1 MPGPHPQGADLLG
14 FLEQALRKADQPDP
28 APILDPEGNKY
39 HAHWERGVPLY
50 HKTSVTVHAHPD
62 LGVDGRLGA
71 YECVGPGWQLNV
83 LLTHVPFGEETKDFP
98 DTLSLAYRR
107 LSLLAPTI
115 IIGDLNA
122 APTDDDRTG
131 PPTATDI
138 AVRDAMHQLGLTDLT
153 AGLTGTPSHYPHQ
166 AGTHPSRIDTCYGDP
181 TTVRVHEAA
190 YGDLPPTGTG
200 HRPLYIDLI
209 IPDLPPAAATLP
221 DDTLP
226 PTLQFPAEDDH
237 GAWHRY
243 NRALHAIL
251 RRPGAPTLTTAMRR
265 AAQACGMERDT
276 NHTGAPPDLT
286 LQQLVHDIWTT
297 KGELATLLRPS
308 TPEARDR
315 DAHLRALLTTRRHQL
330 QEWHAHRIAAA
341 AQERERYGRND
352 TPYKSLRYVSRI
364 LEDTG
369 RRTIHAVRT
378 PEGGLTNDPDAVL
391 QAVLDSFQAQ
401 HGDALP
407 ELDPHTRNTIREHVP
422 RVFNRE
428 QRRAI
433 EHDPFSISELQ
444 RALDRLKKGVV
455 PGVNGLP
462 AEAYQRLTL
471 PIKRR
476 LAARLWDI
484 VTGATPIPPEWANLV
499 HPLYK
504 KGDWAQPGNWRP
516 IVCATTEVKLV
527 WTLIPG
533 RIARAVFAHVPASM
547 WGAMAGRSPHEAIF
561 LQDTALDMNPYE
573 MIIASLDVQGAF
585 PHAPHR
591 LLTEV
596 WDAMGLPFL
605 SFMTGY
611 IQTRLYAVIT
621 AAGLTPWTGT
631 DSGVPQGGAEGPFLY
646 LLVTLPLAFELA
658 RVYPGYAPYPL
669 RSPLIN
675 FADDNLL
682 TTATRHRDPE
692 NAGLPTTT
700 EQASAILQ
708 LTTTYLDAHQLLVHP
723 RKSVGL
729 ADAKT
734 PTPHIRKGEPLH
746 LEDTTVH
753 LGVTQATQHH
763 HITLP
768 SKLEE
773 RLARLTQI
781 ARGDLLST
789 QGLAYFMEAVL
800 NAAIG
805 YQALHLPRPQDA
817 LRHARQQV
825 TKAWAQHGGWPTSF
839 PKEAMMAHW
848 RYYGDNTGA
857 LVDMA
862 YAKHAAHLLHRVTHN
877 HQPEVREAAAIRIK
891 EAQMARNTCPRWIL
905 AQHGVSTPVGTGI
918 WAELQLLLPHH
929 THAILTNHHCDQQG
943 PLVATHTDIHR
954 HPAGEVDTL
963 RLVGATITIV
973 YITPTQMQIMAQC
986 DAHHA
991 PFLSDP
997 QWPARHVFQ
1006 AYLRACATKAGR
1018 DMPGPKDIDTA
1029 YTAFQRQH
1037 PRPRLGEHETPNDG
1051 GTTQGEPTP
1060 SAEGWTPPTIL
1071 LLAPNGHK
1079 HATRTVQRHHAPW
1092 SIPKHNA
1099 PETDVPPVRHS
1110 DQGIPRTCWHC
1121 GPAALDTPW
1130 PLLHLISTHYHTPTA
1145 AATADQQAWLSPWF
1159 HTVPPDH
1166 PAHVAWTRTPTATW
1180 TFTNERAD
1188 PDSVAMEYDR
1198 CDPHRAGPQEAPMRP
1213 LQHKCP
1219 TLRGDKDDT
1228 ERRQT
1233 ITCQKFHPN
1242 TGYLFHLMYAYIT
1255 QGRPDRGLLR
1265 LTPRAQAIITQGIG
1279 VYAAP
1284 LLQPTQ
1290 VTARTTQGNPIYVYH
1305 PTAIARLP
1313 IPSDT
1318 DIIYFTDASGTQQRT
1333 PTVGCA
1339 SVRITRHADG
1349 LHVEH
1354 HTGTTIFGASS
1365 HGELR
1370 TMADAVTAT
1379 PPPTTVRPRNI
1390 WVVVDATVDIHL
1402 TRRLADLPLHK
1413 ALDSGLT
1420 TQALGLW
1427 MAFKGMHPQDALH
1440 IVKQESHRYAYGN
1453 GRADTQAKHQNTN
1466 HTPGLERVRLDTPH
1480 HSHLQHLP
1488 PIPLAAQPPQ
1498 WMPEDTPYTDR
1509 DKQYHYPTP
1518 IQQLAATLGH
1528 PANTE
1533 LLRRLENSVHTPLYY
1548 SALRPD
1554 SLPAHLQKPRL
1565 QLALEQLPLL
1575 TRYHRWY
1582 TRRSIHVPAGHT
1594 KCICGHAEE
1603 ETWDHCKACPLY
1615 RGLDTLTDWN
1625 PTHTIAQH
1633 AGWLAQ
1639 SQATQQLTTVLKQT
1653 EVLEAVRRGL
1663 VPTAVYTLLRTHAE
1677 DPQATAAHM
1686 QRTAVA
1692 KTAEQLTYRTHKY
1705 LQHAATLPPTDQA
1718 HLLKLLFYQP

>member
-14 FLEQALRKADQPDP
+14 FLEQALRRADQPEP

-83 LLTHVPFGEETKDFP
+83 LLTHVPFGEETKDFL

-122 APTDDDRTG
+122 APTYDDRTG
-131 PPTATDI
+131 PPTATDT
-138 AVRDAMHQLGLTDLT
+138 AVRDAMHQLGLTNVT

-166 AGTHPSRIDTCYGDP
+166 AGTQPSRIDTCYGDP

-209 IPDLPPAAATLP
+209 IPNLPPPAATLP

-297 KGELATLLRPS
+297 KGELAILLRPS
-308 TPEARDR
+308 RPEARDR
-315 DAHLRALLTTRRHQL
+315 DAHLCALLTTRRHQL

-341 AQERERYGRND
+341 AQERERYGSND

-369 RRTIHAVRT
+369 RRTIHAIRT

-407 ELDPHTRNTIREHVP
+407 ELNPHTRNTIREHVP

-428 QRRAI
+428 QPRAV

-455 PGVNGLP
+455 PGVDGLP

-499 HPLYK
+499 HPFYK

-527 WTLIPG
+527 WTLILG
-533 RIARAVFAHVPASM
+533 RIAPAVFAHVPASM

-573 MIIASLDVQGAF
+573 MIVASLDVQGAF

-631 DSGVPQGGAEGPFLY
+631 DSGVTQGGAEGPFLY

-700 EQASAILQ
+700 DQASAILQ

-729 ADAKT
+729 ADGKT

-753 LGVTQATQHH
+753 LGVTQATRHH

-773 RLARLTQI
+773 RLARLPQI
-781 ARGDLLST
+781 ARGDPLST
-789 QGLAYFMEAVL
+789 
-800 NAAIG
+800 
-805 YQALHLPRPQDA
+805 
-817 LRHARQQV
+817 
-825 TKAWAQHGGWPTSF
+825 
-839 PKEAMMAHW
+839 
-848 RYYGDNTGA
+848 
-857 LVDMA
+857 
-862 YAKHAAHLLHRVTHN
+862 
-877 HQPEVREAAAIRIK
+877 
-891 EAQMARNTCPRWIL
+891 
-905 AQHGVSTPVGTGI
+905 
-918 WAELQLLLPHH
+918 
-929 THAILTNHHCDQQG
+929 
-943 PLVATHTDIHR
+943 
-954 HPAGEVDTL
+954 
-963 RLVGATITIV
+963 
-973 YITPTQMQIMAQC
+973 
-986 DAHHA
+986 
-991 PFLSDP
+991 
-997 QWPARHVFQ
+997 
-1006 AYLRACATKAGR
+1006 
-1018 DMPGPKDIDTA
+1018 
-1029 YTAFQRQH
+1029 
-1037 PRPRLGEHETPNDG
+1037 
-1051 GTTQGEPTP
+1051 
-1060 SAEGWTPPTIL
+1060 
-1071 LLAPNGHK
+1071 
-1079 HATRTVQRHHAPW
+1079 
-1092 SIPKHNA
+1092 
-1099 PETDVPPVRHS
+1099 
-1110 DQGIPRTCWHC
+1110 
-1121 GPAALDTPW
+1121 
-1130 PLLHLISTHYHTPTA
+1130 
-1145 AATADQQAWLSPWF
+1145 
-1159 HTVPPDH
+1159 
-1166 PAHVAWTRTPTATW
+1166 
-1180 TFTNERAD
+1180 
-1188 PDSVAMEYDR
+1188 
-1198 CDPHRAGPQEAPMRP
+1198 
-1213 LQHKCP
+1213 
-1219 TLRGDKDDT
+1219 
-1228 ERRQT
+1228 
-1233 ITCQKFHPN
+1233 
-1242 TGYLFHLMYAYIT
+1242 
-1255 QGRPDRGLLR
+1255 
-1265 LTPRAQAIITQGIG
+1265 
-1279 VYAAP
+1279 
-1284 LLQPTQ
+1284 
-1290 VTARTTQGNPIYVYH
+1290 
-1305 PTAIARLP
+1305 
-1313 IPSDT
+1313 
-1318 DIIYFTDASGTQQRT
+1318 
-1333 PTVGCA
+1333 
-1339 SVRITRHADG
+1339 
-1349 LHVEH
+1349 
-1354 HTGTTIFGASS
+1354 
-1365 HGELR
+1365 
-1370 TMADAVTAT
+1370 
-1379 PPPTTVRPRNI
+1379 
-1390 WVVVDATVDIHL
+1390 
-1402 TRRLADLPLHK
+1402 
-1413 ALDSGLT
+1413 
-1420 TQALGLW
+1420 
-1427 MAFKGMHPQDALH
+1427 
-1440 IVKQESHRYAYGN
+1440 
-1453 GRADTQAKHQNTN
+1453 
-1466 HTPGLERVRLDTPH
+1466 
-1480 HSHLQHLP
+1480 
-1488 PIPLAAQPPQ
+1488 
-1498 WMPEDTPYTDR
+1498 
-1509 DKQYHYPTP
+1509 
-1518 IQQLAATLGH
+1518 
-1528 PANTE
+1528 
-1533 LLRRLENSVHTPLYY
+1533 
-1548 SALRPD
+1548 
-1554 SLPAHLQKPRL
+1554 
-1565 QLALEQLPLL
+1565 
-1575 TRYHRWY
+1575 
-1582 TRRSIHVPAGHT
+1582 
-1594 KCICGHAEE
+1594 
-1603 ETWDHCKACPLY
+1603 
-1615 RGLDTLTDWN
+1615 
-1625 PTHTIAQH
+1625 
-1633 AGWLAQ
+1633 
-1639 SQATQQLTTVLKQT
+1639 
-1653 EVLEAVRRGL
+1653 
-1663 VPTAVYTLLRTHAE
+1663 
-1677 DPQATAAHM
+1677 
-1686 QRTAVA
+1686 
-1692 KTAEQLTYRTHKY
+1692 
-1705 LQHAATLPPTDQA
+1705 
-1718 HLLKLLFYQP
+1718 

>member
-14 FLEQALRKADQPDP
+14 FLEQALRKADQPEP

-83 LLTHVPFGEETKDFP
+83 LLTHVPFGEETKDFL

-209 IPDLPPAAATLP
+209 IPDLPPPAATLP

-455 PGVNGLP
+455 PGVDGLP

-527 WTLIPG
+527 WTLILG
-533 RIARAVFAHVPASM
+533 RIAPAVFAHVPASM

-621 AAGLTPWTGT
+621 AAGLTP
-631 DSGVPQGGAEGPFLY
+631 GPAQ
-646 LLVTLPLAFELA
+646 TA
-658 RVYPGYAPYPL
+658 G
-669 RSPLIN
+669 SP
-675 FADDNLL
+675 
-682 TTATRHRDPE
+682 
-692 NAGLPTTT
+692 
-700 EQASAILQ
+700 
-708 LTTTYLDAHQLLVHP
+708 
-723 RKSVGL
+723 
-729 ADAKT
+729 
-734 PTPHIRKGEPLH
+734 
-746 LEDTTVH
+746 
-753 LGVTQATQHH
+753 
-763 HITLP
+763 
-768 SKLEE
+768 
-773 RLARLTQI
+773 
-781 ARGDLLST
+781 
-789 QGLAYFMEAVL
+789 
-800 NAAIG
+800 
-805 YQALHLPRPQDA
+805 
-817 LRHARQQV
+817 
-825 TKAWAQHGGWPTSF
+825 
-839 PKEAMMAHW
+839 
-848 RYYGDNTGA
+848 
-857 LVDMA
+857 
-862 YAKHAAHLLHRVTHN
+862 
-877 HQPEVREAAAIRIK
+877 REAPKA
-891 EAQMARNTCPRWIL
+891 PS
-905 AQHGVSTPVGTGI
+905 STSSSPCH
-918 WAELQLLLPHH
+918 W
-929 THAILTNHHCDQQG
+929 
-943 PLVATHTDIHR
+943 
-954 HPAGEVDTL
+954 
-963 RLVGATITIV
+963 
-973 YITPTQMQIMAQC
+973 
-986 DAHHA
+986 
-991 PFLSDP
+991 
-997 QWPARHVFQ
+997 
-1006 AYLRACATKAGR
+1006 
-1018 DMPGPKDIDTA
+1018 
-1029 YTAFQRQH
+1029 
-1037 PRPRLGEHETPNDG
+1037 
-1051 GTTQGEPTP
+1051 
-1060 SAEGWTPPTIL
+1060 
-1071 LLAPNGHK
+1071 
-1079 HATRTVQRHHAPW
+1079 
-1092 SIPKHNA
+1092 
-1099 PETDVPPVRHS
+1099 HS
-1110 DQGIPRTCWHC
+1110 
-1121 GPAALDTPW
+1121 
-1130 PLLHLISTHYHTPTA
+1130 S
-1145 AATADQQAWLSPWF
+1145 
-1159 HTVPPDH
+1159 
-1166 PAHVAWTRTPTATW
+1166 
-1180 TFTNERAD
+1180 
-1188 PDSVAMEYDR
+1188 
-1198 CDPHRAGPQEAPMRP
+1198 
-1213 LQHKCP
+1213 
-1219 TLRGDKDDT
+1219 
-1228 ERRQT
+1228 
-1233 ITCQKFHPN
+1233 
-1242 TGYLFHLMYAYIT
+1242 
-1255 QGRPDRGLLR
+1255 
-1265 LTPRAQAIITQGIG
+1265 
-1279 VYAAP
+1279 
-1284 LLQPTQ
+1284 
-1290 VTARTTQGNPIYVYH
+1290 
-1305 PTAIARLP
+1305 
-1313 IPSDT
+1313 
-1318 DIIYFTDASGTQQRT
+1318 
-1333 PTVGCA
+1333 
-1339 SVRITRHADG
+1339 
-1349 LHVEH
+1349 
-1354 HTGTTIFGASS
+1354 
-1365 HGELR
+1365 
-1370 TMADAVTAT
+1370 
-1379 PPPTTVRPRNI
+1379 
-1390 WVVVDATVDIHL
+1390 
-1402 TRRLADLPLHK
+1402 
-1413 ALDSGLT
+1413 
-1420 TQALGLW
+1420 
-1427 MAFKGMHPQDALH
+1427 
-1440 IVKQESHRYAYGN
+1440 
-1453 GRADTQAKHQNTN
+1453 
-1466 HTPGLERVRLDTPH
+1466 
-1480 HSHLQHLP
+1480 
-1488 PIPLAAQPPQ
+1488 
-1498 WMPEDTPYTDR
+1498 
-1509 DKQYHYPTP
+1509 
-1518 IQQLAATLGH
+1518 
-1528 PANTE
+1528 
-1533 LLRRLENSVHTPLYY
+1533 
-1548 SALRPD
+1548 
-1554 SLPAHLQKPRL
+1554 
-1565 QLALEQLPLL
+1565 
-1575 TRYHRWY
+1575 
-1582 TRRSIHVPAGHT
+1582 
-1594 KCICGHAEE
+1594 
-1603 ETWDHCKACPLY
+1603 
-1615 RGLDTLTDWN
+1615 
-1625 PTHTIAQH
+1625 
-1633 AGWLAQ
+1633 
-1639 SQATQQLTTVLKQT
+1639 
-1653 EVLEAVRRGL
+1653 
-1663 VPTAVYTLLRTHAE
+1663 
-1677 DPQATAAHM
+1677 
-1686 QRTAVA
+1686 
-1692 KTAEQLTYRTHKY
+1692 
-1705 LQHAATLPPTDQA
+1705 
-1718 HLLKLLFYQP
+1718 